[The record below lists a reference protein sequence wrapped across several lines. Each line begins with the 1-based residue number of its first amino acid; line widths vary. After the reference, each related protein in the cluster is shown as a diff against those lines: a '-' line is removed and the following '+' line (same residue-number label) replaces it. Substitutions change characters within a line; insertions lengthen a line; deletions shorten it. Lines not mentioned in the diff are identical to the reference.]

1 MMRKFAIVLVA
12 LCGALTGSIATALGL
27 GELTLQSAL
36 NQQFRAEIQLHNV
49 GDLSRSQI
57 IANLASQEYFERAG
71 VERIFFLTRIQF
83 EVVHRS
89 PEDVIIRLT
98 TDRNVREPFLNF
110 LVELHWPSGRLLRE
124 FTVLLD
130 PPAFSETPPA
140 PIKQAQVELAKQA
153 PALVAAKPAVGEPV
167 HVDQQTDLRV
177 RIKKNDTLWSIAR
190 DHRPEKSLSIRQTML
205 AIQKNNPQAFIN
217 NNINLI
223 KAGQLLTI
231 PSATEIRDFSSS
243 QAIVEARRQND
254 AWQSQDLID
263 TNSRNEP
270 PEQAVVED
278 ESVTVAAA
286 ERAEEAV
293 DEGLLELVSEDA
305 GDEGIPAASAV
316 TELEIAR
323 EEGAGTAGP
332 NDAKQ
337 QFGLESEP
345 DGSTS
350 AVASSDELD
359 LLRIQLKELQTK
371 ISVQDAQLAQLQAS
385 LANRKTITEGAK
397 NTANNKDNTEG
408 QPFEGEDLFSSA
420 LYIGGL
426 IFLLLAGVVIYG
438 IISRRRSESRIY
450 PSDLQDT
457 LNHAQDDVEL
467 DVELDGEFEK
477 ELDLTE
483 STLSAESS
491 NSQVV
496 SQEVDVSKYIEE
508 ADIYIA
514 YGRYE
519 RAVETLKPVI
529 DDNLD
534 NKNLR
539 LKLAEIYIITG
550 DDAGLAE
557 QERALQNL
565 DDTDGLAHLAMLKSE
580 SEIKKEK
587 FEHAQ
592 EELTEAP
599 ELIQPLSEREEL
611 ADIEF
616 NLEEGAEESQAEGG
630 ESAVVDDF
638 SDDFK
643 FELSMEDISSDE
655 AVSQEN
661 TMQLSDESAA
671 PDDIDFLVDIDEA
684 STKLE
689 LATTYID
696 MDDKEAATEILNEV
710 LEEGSDEQKKQAQEL
725 LSNLS

>member
-49 GDLSRSQI
+49 GDLSRNQI
-57 IANLASQEYFERAG
+57 IANLASQEDFERAG

-140 PIKQAQVELAKQA
+140 PVKQTQVEPAKQA
-153 PALVAAKPAVGEPV
+153 SALVAAKPAAGEPV
-167 HVDQQTDLRV
+167 DIDQRTDSRV

-190 DHRPEKSLSIRQTML
+190 DHRPEESLSIRQTML

-231 PSATEIRDFSSS
+231 PSATEIQGFSSS
-243 QAIVEARRQND
+243 QAVVETRRQND
-254 AWQSQDLID
+254 AWRNQDLID
-263 TNSRNEP
+263 TTNRDEP
-270 PEQAVVED
+270 PGQAVVVD
-278 ESVTVAAA
+278 ESITAAA
-286 ERAEEAV
+286 TERVEEAI

-305 GDEGIPAASAV
+305 SDEGMLAASAA

-345 DGSTS
+345 SSSTD

-359 LLRIQLKELQTK
+359 LLRIQLEKLQTK
-371 ISVQDAQLAQLQAS
+371 ISVQDDQLAQLQAS
-385 LANRKTITEGAK
+385 LANQKTITEGAK
-397 NTANNKDNTEG
+397 NTANNKDNTKN
-408 QPFEGEDLFSSA
+408 QPFEGEDLFSNA

-426 IFLLLAGVVIYG
+426 IFLILAGVVIYG
-438 IISRRRSESRIY
+438 VISRRRNESSSY

-457 LNHAQDDVEL
+457 LNHVQD

-483 STLSAESS
+483 PTLSAENS

-496 SQEVDVSKYIEE
+496 AQETELSKYIEE

-565 DDTDGLAHLAMLKSE
+565 GDTDGLAHLAMLKSE

-587 FEHAQ
+587 LEHAQ

-599 ELIQPLSEREEL
+599 ELTQPLPEREEL

-616 NLEEGAEESQAEGG
+616 SLEEETEESRVEDGKN
-630 ESAVVDDF
+630 AVVDDF

-655 AVSQEN
+655 TVSQES
-661 TMQLSDESAA
+661 TMQLSDDDAA

-689 LATTYID
+689 LATTYIE
-696 MDDKEAATEILNEV
+696 MDDKEAATEILKEV

>member
-49 GDLSRSQI
+49 GDLSRNQI
-57 IANLASQEYFERAG
+57 IANLASQEDFERAG
-71 VERIFFLTRIQF
+71 VERMFFLTRIQF

-130 PPAFSETPPA
+130 PPAFSETPPT
-140 PIKQAQVELAKQA
+140 PVKQTQVESAKQA
-153 PALVAAKPAVGEPV
+153 SALVAEKPAGEPV
-167 HVDQQTDLRV
+167 DIDQRTDSRV

-190 DHRPEKSLSIRQTML
+190 DHRPEQSLSIRQTML

-231 PSATEIRDFSSS
+231 PSATEIQNFSSS
-243 QAIVEARRQND
+243 QAVVETRRQND
-254 AWQSQDLID
+254 AWRNQDLID
-263 TNSRNEP
+263 TSNRDEAP
-270 PEQAVVED
+270 GQAVVVD
-278 ESVTVAAA
+278 ESVTAAA
-286 ERAEEAV
+286 TERVEEAI

-305 GDEGIPAASAV
+305 SDEGMLAASAA

-345 DGSTS
+345 GSSTG

-359 LLRIQLKELQTK
+359 LLRIQLEKLQTK
-371 ISVQDAQLAQLQAS
+371 ISVQDDQLAQLQAS
-385 LANRKTITEGAK
+385 LANQKTVTEGAK
-397 NTANNKDNTEG
+397 NTANNKDNTKN
-408 QPFEGEDLFSSA
+408 QFFEGEDLFSNA

-426 IFLLLAGVVIYG
+426 IFLILAGVVIYG
-438 IISRRRSESRIY
+438 VISRRRSESSTY

-457 LNHAQDDVEL
+457 LNHVQD

-483 STLSAESS
+483 PTLSAENS

-496 SQEVDVSKYIEE
+496 AQETDLSKYIEE

-529 DDNLD
+529 DDNPE

-539 LKLAEIYIITG
+539 LKLAEIHIITG

-565 DDTDGLAHLAMLKSE
+565 GDTDGLAHLAMLKSE

-587 FEHAQ
+587 PEHAQ
-592 EELTEAP
+592 EEPAEAP
-599 ELIQPLSEREEL
+599 ELIQPLPEREEL

-616 NLEEGAEESQAEGG
+616 SLEEETEESRAEDGKNT
-630 ESAVVDDF
+630 VVDDF

-655 AVSQEN
+655 AVSQESAV
-661 TMQLSDESAA
+661 QLSDDNAA

-689 LATTYID
+689 LATTYIE
-696 MDDKEAATEILNEV
+696 MDDKEAATEILKEV

-725 LSNLS
+725 LSNFS

>member
-12 LCGALTGSIATALGL
+12 LCGALAASIATALGL

-49 GDLSRSQI
+49 GDLSRNQI
-57 IANLASQEYFERAG
+57 IANLASQEDFERAG

-140 PIKQAQVELAKQA
+140 PVKQAQVEPAKQA
-153 PALVAAKPAVGEPV
+153 SALVADKPAAGEPV
-167 HVDQQTDLRV
+167 DIDQRTDSRV
-177 RIKKNDTLWSIAR
+177 RIKKNNTLWSIAR
-190 DHRPEKSLSIRQTML
+190 DHRPEESLSIRQTML

-223 KAGQLLTI
+223 KAGQWLSI
-231 PSATEIRDFSSS
+231 PSATEIQNFSSS
-243 QAIVEARRQND
+243 QAIVETRRQND
-254 AWQSQDLID
+254 AWRNQDLID
-263 TNSRNEP
+263 TTNRDEP
-270 PEQAVVED
+270 LEQAVVVD
-278 ESVTVAAA
+278 GSVTAAA
-286 ERAEEAV
+286 TERVAI

-305 GDEGIPAASAV
+305 SDEGMLAASAA
-316 TELEIAR
+316 TELEMAR

-332 NDAKQ
+332 NDTKQ

-345 DGSTS
+345 GSSTG

-359 LLRIQLKELQTK
+359 LLKIQLEKLQTK
-371 ISVQDAQLAQLQAS
+371 ISVQDDQLAQLQAS
-385 LANRKTITEGAK
+385 LANQKTITEGAK
-397 NTANNKDNTEG
+397 NTANNKDNTKN
-408 QPFEGEDLFSSA
+408 QFFEGEDPFSNA

-426 IFLLLAGVVIYG
+426 IFLILAGVVIYG
-438 IISRRRSESRIY
+438 VISRRRSESSSY

-457 LNHAQDDVEL
+457 LNHVQD

-477 ELDLTE
+477 ELNLTE
-483 STLSAESS
+483 PTLSAENS

-496 SQEVDVSKYIEE
+496 AQETELSKYIEE

-529 DDNLD
+529 DDNPD

-539 LKLAEIYIITG
+539 LKLAEIHIITG

-557 QERALQNL
+557 QEHALQNL
-565 DDTDGLAHLAMLKSE
+565 GDTDGLAHLAMLKSE

-587 FEHAQ
+587 PEHAQ
-592 EELTEAP
+592 EEPAETP
-599 ELIQPLSEREEL
+599 ELIQPLPEPEEL

-616 NLEEGAEESQAEGG
+616 SLEEETEESRAEDGKNT
-630 ESAVVDDF
+630 VVDDF

-655 AVSQEN
+655 TVSQES
-661 TMQLSDESAA
+661 TMQLSDDNAA

-689 LATTYID
+689 LATTYIE
-696 MDDKEAATEILNEV
+696 MDDKEAATEILKEV

>member
-49 GDLSRSQI
+49 GDLSRNQI
-57 IANLASQEYFERAG
+57 IANLASQEDFERAG

-130 PPAFSETPPA
+130 PPAFSEIPPA
-140 PIKQAQVELAKQA
+140 PVKQTQVESAKQA
-153 PALVAAKPAVGEPV
+153 SALVAEKPAAGEPV
-167 HVDQQTDLRV
+167 DIDQRTDSRV

-190 DHRPEKSLSIRQTML
+190 DHRPEESLSIRQTML

-231 PSATEIRDFSSS
+231 PSATEIQNFSSS
-243 QAIVEARRQND
+243 QAVVETRRQNN
-254 AWQSQDLID
+254 AWRNQDLID
-263 TNSRNEP
+263 TTNRDEAP
-270 PEQAVVED
+270 GQAVVVD
-278 ESVTVAAA
+278 ESVTAAA
-286 ERAEEAV
+286 SKRVAI

-305 GDEGIPAASAV
+305 SDEGMLAASAA

-345 DGSTS
+345 GSS
-350 AVASSDELD
+350 PGAVASSDELD
-359 LLRIQLKELQTK
+359 LLRIQLEKLQTK
-371 ISVQDAQLAQLQAS
+371 ISVQDDQLAQLQAS
-385 LANRKTITEGAK
+385 LANQKTITAGAK
-397 NTANNKDNTEG
+397 NTANNKDNTKN
-408 QPFEGEDLFSSA
+408 QFFEGEDLFSNA

-426 IFLLLAGVVIYG
+426 IFLILAGVVIYG
-438 IISRRRSESRIY
+438 VISRRRSESGAY

-457 LNHAQDDVEL
+457 LNHVQD

-483 STLSAESS
+483 PTLSAENS

-496 SQEVDVSKYIEE
+496 AQETDLSKYIEE

-519 RAVETLKPVI
+519 RAVETLEPVI
-529 DDNLD
+529 DDNPE

-539 LKLAEIYIITG
+539 LKLAEIHIITG

-565 DDTDGLAHLAMLKSE
+565 GDTDGLAHLVMLKSE

-587 FEHAQ
+587 PEHAQ
-592 EELTEAP
+592 EEPAEAP
-599 ELIQPLSEREEL
+599 ELIQPLPEREEL

-616 NLEEGAEESQAEGG
+616 SLEEETEESRAEDGKNT
-630 ESAVVDDF
+630 VVDDF

-655 AVSQEN
+655 AVSQES
-661 TMQLSDESAA
+661 TMQLSDDNAA

-689 LATTYID
+689 LATTYIE
-696 MDDKEAATEILNEV
+696 MDDKEAAAEILKEV

>member
-49 GDLSRSQI
+49 GDLSRNQI
-57 IANLASQEYFERAG
+57 IANLASQEDFERAG
-71 VERIFFLTRIQF
+71 VERIFFLTRIQL

-130 PPAFSETPPA
+130 PPAFSEIPPA
-140 PIKQAQVELAKQA
+140 PVKQTQVESAKQA
-153 PALVAAKPAVGEPV
+153 SALVAEKPAAGEPV
-167 HVDQQTDLRV
+167 DIDQRTDSRV

-190 DHRPEKSLSIRQTML
+190 DHRPEESLSIRQTML

-231 PSATEIRDFSSS
+231 PSATEIQNFSSS
-243 QAIVEARRQND
+243 QAVVETRRQND
-254 AWQSQDLID
+254 AWRNQDLID
-263 TNSRNEP
+263 TTNRDEAP
-270 PEQAVVED
+270 GQAVVVD
-278 ESVTVAAA
+278 ESVTAAA
-286 ERAEEAV
+286 SKRVAI

-305 GDEGIPAASAV
+305 SDEGMLAASAA

-345 DGSTS
+345 GSSTG

-359 LLRIQLKELQTK
+359 LLRIQLEKLQTK
-371 ISVQDAQLAQLQAS
+371 ISVQDDQLAQLQAS
-385 LANRKTITEGAK
+385 LANQKTITAGAK
-397 NTANNKDNTEG
+397 NTANNKDNTKN
-408 QPFEGEDLFSSA
+408 QFFEGEDLFSNA

-426 IFLLLAGVVIYG
+426 IFLILAGVVIYG
-438 IISRRRSESRIY
+438 VISRRRSESGAY

-457 LNHAQDDVEL
+457 LNHVQD

-483 STLSAESS
+483 PTLSAENS

-496 SQEVDVSKYIEE
+496 AQETDLSKYIEE

-529 DDNLD
+529 DDNPE

-539 LKLAEIYIITG
+539 LKLAEIHIITG

-565 DDTDGLAHLAMLKSE
+565 GDTDGLAHLAMLKSE

-587 FEHAQ
+587 PEHAQ
-592 EELTEAP
+592 EEPAEAP
-599 ELIQPLSEREEL
+599 ELIQPLPEREEL

-616 NLEEGAEESQAEGG
+616 SLEEETEESRAEDGKNT
-630 ESAVVDDF
+630 VVDDF

-655 AVSQEN
+655 AVSQES
-661 TMQLSDESAA
+661 TMQLSDDNAA

-689 LATTYID
+689 LATTYIE
-696 MDDKEAATEILNEV
+696 MDDKEAAAEILKEV